1 MQRRSIHTSA
11 IGDYGVE
18 TVALPN
24 GRVVDLAVLRHP
36 GAAAVV
42 PLHADGTVTLIRQHR
57 HAAGGTIWE
66 IPAGKLDPGE
76 SPAVCAAR
84 ELAEEAGLVGTL
96 VHLTTI
102 HTTPAFTD
110 EVIHLYV
117 ATDLTDVPT
126 QLDDDEVIAPVRMP
140 LADALALIAR
150 GEMTDAKSIVALLM
164 VERAAVP
171 LRS

>member
-1 MQRRSIHTSA
+1 MTRRSLHTSS

-18 TVALPN
+18 TVTLPN
-24 GRVVDLAVLRHP
+24 GREVELTVLRHP
-36 GAAAVV
+36 GASAVV
-42 PLHADGTVTLIRQHR
+42 PLHDDGTVTLIRQHR

-84 ELAEEAGLVGTL
+84 ELAEEVGLVGTL
-96 VHLTTI
+96 AHLTTI

-117 ATDLTDVPT
+117 ATGLATVATNLDV
-126 QLDDDEVIAPVRMP
+126 DEVIAPVRMP
-140 LADALALIAR
+140 LADAVALIHR
-150 GEMTDAKSIVALLM
+150 GEMTDAKSIVALLL
-164 VERAAVP
+164 VANPAR
-171 LRS
+171 